1 MLKQIHIKSLRSTFL
16 TLWKE
21 LNNKRQVII
30 PKRYR
35 KILKLPPSA
44 NAFNMTEAGEMHLAS
59 RTGPLTRN
67 EVSQKSSARKPTIT
81 GGHRLTTTSFFFSQ
95 QDNKLISTNAI
106 ILANLFSSGSNPY
119 INWMPTRTLNYYKE
133 NRLLLE
139 STEI

>member
-81 GGHRLTTTSFFFSQ
+81 GGHRLTTTSFFFLSKTISSSRLMQ
-95 QDNKLISTNAI
+95 LFLQTCSAQVLTHTLTECLQELLIITKRI
-106 ILANLFSSGSNPY
+106 GFC
-119 INWMPTRTLNYYKE
+119 
-133 NRLLLE
+133 
-139 STEI
+139 